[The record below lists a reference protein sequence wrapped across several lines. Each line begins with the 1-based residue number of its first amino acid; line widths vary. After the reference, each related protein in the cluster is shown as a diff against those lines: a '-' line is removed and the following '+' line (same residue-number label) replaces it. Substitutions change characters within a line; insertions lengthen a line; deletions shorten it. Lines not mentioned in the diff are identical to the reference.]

1 MLRLLQRADELLIL
15 LTHFNARRH
24 AVTKAVTSVHDWALE
39 KYGPLMTYP
48 QVAEMLSR
56 TTNGLR
62 AMMARRE
69 SEASRMLSG
78 AKFTIG
84 RRVYFRTDQVTR
96 LIGAQP
102 TGAVGGGRHV

>member
-1 MLRLLQRADELLIL
+1 M
-15 LTHFNARRH
+15 
-24 AVTKAVTSVHDWALE
+24 TKAVTSVHEWALE

-84 RRVYFRTDQVTR
+84 RRVYLRTDQVTR

-102 TGAVGGGRHV
+102 TGAVGGSRHV

>member
-1 MLRLLQRADELLIL
+1 M
-15 LTHFNARRH
+15 
-24 AVTKAVTSVHDWALE
+24 TKAVTSVHEWALE

-69 SEASRMLSG
+69 SDASKMLSC
-78 AKFTIG
+78 AKFSIG
-84 RRVYFRTDQVTR
+84 RRVYFRTEQVTR

-102 TGAVGGGRHV
+102 SSAASGTRHV